1 VIAMKVFAQDALLSD
16 ASAEKLLH
24 YSLSLPVAT
33 AVVGMPKLEHIAA
46 NVETARN
53 FQPLSRSEMERISGR
68 LAAAKKAE
76 LDRFFSAHI
85 DA

>member
-1 VIAMKVFAQDALLSD
+1 MKVFAQDALLSD
-16 ASAEKLLH
+16 APPQKLLQ

-46 NVETARN
+46 NVEAATN
-53 FQPLSRSEMERISGR
+53 FQPLSKSEMERMSGR
-68 LAAAKKAE
+68 LTAAKKAE
-76 LDRFFSAHI
+76 LDRFFSTHV